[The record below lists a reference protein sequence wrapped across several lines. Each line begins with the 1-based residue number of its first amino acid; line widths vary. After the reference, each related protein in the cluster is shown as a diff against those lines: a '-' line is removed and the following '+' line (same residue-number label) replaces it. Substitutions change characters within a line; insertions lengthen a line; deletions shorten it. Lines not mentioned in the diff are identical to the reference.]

1 MMGKELTTLLS
12 ALFLA
17 SSLAACGGGGG
28 SGDNVGDPG
37 GDGGGTAP
45 TISALSFGP
54 STVYVGTDGGEMLV
68 VGTLDYADPDGDIV
82 SLTIVVRDESGQV
95 TDDFTTPI
103 EGVAGSTTGTI
114 EGELVAD
121 TSIAGTY
128 TAQVYVTDSRG
139 HSSNQ
144 LEYTVR
150 IVEFPWVA
158 RQPMLL
164 PRRDFATATLA
175 GRIYIIGG
183 GDVTTGGVPA
193 PPTTT
198 VEVYDPETDSWT
210 FATPM
215 LRAVTNHVAVTLNG
229 KIYVIGG
236 EEEFLP
242 MSDAVQEYDPTT
254 ELWTL
259 RGAMPTA
266 RESAAAAAFNGRI
279 FVIGGTS
286 GGMDIGTVEAY
297 DPATDSWESLAPLSE
312 PRRDLAAEVVGG
324 ELLALGGYTGTY
336 VLDAGYR
343 RAVEVYDPVGGVW
356 WAAGDMPIPRA
367 DFASAVVA
375 TDLIVAGGNNW
386 ARGLNDVTSLNAE
399 SGIWQMKTAMPEEMA
414 WPRGEVIGGKLYVF
428 DTGATYQYTS
438 DNDIL

>member
-1 MMGKELTTLLS
+1 MGTRLATLLS

-28 SGDNVGDPG
+28 SGGNGGATG
-37 GDGGGTAP
+37 GDGTAP

-54 STVYVGTDGGEMLV
+54 KTAYVGTEGGEMLV

-82 SLTIVVRDESGQV
+82 SLTIVVKDESGQV
-95 TDDFTTPI
+95 TDDITTPI

-114 EGELVAD
+114 QGELLAD

-128 TAQVYVTDSRG
+128 TVQVYVTDSRD

-144 LEYTVR
+144 LEDTFR
-150 IVEFPWVA
+150 IAEFPWVA

-164 PRRDFATATLA
+164 PRRDFATATLD

-215 LRAVTNHVAVTLNG
+215 LRAVTNHVAVALNG

-242 MSDAVQEYDPTT
+242 MSNTVQEYDPTT

-266 RESAAAAAFNGRI
+266 RESAAAAAFDGRV

-286 GGMDIGTVEAY
+286 GGMDIATVEAY
-297 DPATDSWESLAPLSE
+297 DPATDSWASLAPLSE

-324 ELLALGGYTGTY
+324 ELFALGGYTGTY

-343 RAVEVYDPVGGVW
+343 RAVEVYDPVDDVW
-356 WAAGDMPIPRA
+356 LTTGDMPIPRA

-375 TDLIVAGGNNW
+375 TDLIVAGGGNW
-386 ARGLNDVTSLNAE
+386 ARGLNDVTSLDAV

-428 DTGATYQYTS
+428 DTDATYQYTP

>member
-1 MMGKELTTLLS
+1 MMGKVLTTLLA

-28 SGDNVGDPG
+28 SGGNGGDPG
-37 GDGGGTAP
+37 GNGGGTAP
-45 TISALSFGP
+45 TISAMSFGP
-54 STVYVGTDGGEMLV
+54 NVVYVGTEGGEMLV
-68 VGTLDYADPDGDIV
+68 IGTLDYADPDGDIV

-95 TDDFTTPI
+95 TDEFTTPI
-103 EGVAGSTTGTI
+103 QGVAGSTSGTI
-114 EGELVAD
+114 EGELLAD
-121 TSIAGTY
+121 TSMAGTY
-128 TAQVYVTDSRG
+128 TVQVYVTDSED
-139 HSSNQ
+139 HPSNQ
-144 LEYTVR
+144 LEETFR

-158 RQPMLL
+158 RRPMLL
-164 PRRDFATATLA
+164 PRRDFATATLD
-175 GRIYIIGG
+175 GRIYVIGG
-183 GDVTTGGVPA
+183 GDVTSGGVPA

-210 FATPM
+210 LATPM
-215 LRAVTNHVAVTLNG
+215 LRAVTNHTAVALNG

-242 MSDAVQEYDPTT
+242 MADAVQEYDPTT

-259 RGAMPTA
+259 RASMPTA
-266 RESAAAAAFNGRI
+266 RESAAAAAFGGRV

-286 GGMDIGTVEAY
+286 GGMDIATVEAY
-297 DPATDSWESLAPLSE
+297 DPATDSWASLAPLSE

-343 RAVEVYDPVGGVW
+343 RAVEVYDPVGDAW
-356 WAAGDMPIPRA
+356 SATGDMPIPRA
-367 DFASAVVA
+367 DFASAVLA
-375 TDLIVAGGNNW
+375 TDLIVAGGGNW
-386 ARGLNDVTSLNAE
+386 ARGLSDVTSLDAV
-399 SGIWQMKTAMPEEMA
+399 SGMWQMKTAMPEEMA
-414 WPRGEVIGGKLYVF
+414 WPRAEAVGGKVYVF
-428 DTGATYQYTS
+428 DTEMTYEYTP